1 MVLNSLP
8 SLSYISA
15 LSVPL
20 KRWLMRLVLSKKKK
34 KKRARLSLIWITNLA
49 VLAICWPR
57 LRLSSWE
64 GEVLTF
70 CSLNFSPAE
79 LLQPVS
85 LKGRR
90 GLCCTR
96 FFQEAYRRDTPQRH
110 RRMLYYPLMLWVRFL
125 SCHKLLSCI
134 LSSLF
139 SISAAYD
146 MLIWHWSQDH
156 GMPAGMSVLP
166 GTAVVRAA
174 SLHVHSY
181 ICNAPST
188 PDDRIILITWW
199 GDLHMYQDNMRWCF
213 IPSVLT
219 R

>member
-15 LSVPL
+15 LSFPL

-34 KKRARLSLIWITNLA
+34 KKARLSLIWITNLA

-85 LKGRR
+85 LRGRR
-90 GLCCTR
+90 GLCCTC
-96 FFQEAYRRDTPQRH
+96 FFQEAYRRDTPQRY
-110 RRMLYYPLMLWVRFL
+110 RRMLYYSLMLWVRFL
-125 SCHKLLSCI
+125 SCHKLLASFLPSF
-134 LSSLF
+134 LSLQL
-139 SISAAYD
+139 
-146 MLIWHWSQDH
+146 ML
-156 GMPAGMSVLP
+156 
-166 GTAVVRAA
+166 
-174 SLHVHSY
+174 
-181 ICNAPST
+181 C
-188 PDDRIILITWW
+188 
-199 GDLHMYQDNMRWCF
+199 
-213 IPSVLT
+213 
-219 R
+219 